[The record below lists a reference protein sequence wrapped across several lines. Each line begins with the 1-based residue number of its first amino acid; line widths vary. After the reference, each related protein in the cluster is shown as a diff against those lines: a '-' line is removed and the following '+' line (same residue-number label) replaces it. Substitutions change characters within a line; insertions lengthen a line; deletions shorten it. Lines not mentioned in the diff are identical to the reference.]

1 LARRSPPKRTG
12 PPSAR
17 ADVPL
22 RARCRC
28 TRAEMRGWS
37 TTRTRAS
44 ATRTG
49 TIVSKA
55 VDGRVSSSIAP
66 ASPPAAAAIPSRSTR
81 RRWPASSRRYPM
93 APLTDPGISPSALD
107 TVAVTGGSPVAS
119 STGNVIRVPDPTM
132 VLMVPAPIPAAKTAS
147 DSQMDNAISFTIAW
161 TPPRRARS
169 RGRTDHARGEPADVE
184 GCPAWRQPRPWGRT
198 GLCSGVSGASPGPHG
213 GDEGDEHGR
222 DTDLEDVADPVDAAR
237 VPHAERARESVAGDG
252 TDDAQDDGQP
262 QRDRLTSRND
272 QLGQQTD
279 DQPRDEGPEERHGI
293 SFRSGARFGL
303 HSACPCKDRVSIRW
317 RNNSRACPRLDCS
330 SSRWTDSLASGPER
344 LIRGCP
350 RRRGRCR

>member
-1 LARRSPPKRTG
+1 
-12 PPSAR
+12 
-17 ADVPL
+17 
-22 RARCRC
+22 CRC

-107 TVAVTGGSPVAS
+107 
-119 STGNVIRVPDPTM
+119 
-132 VLMVPAPIPAAKTAS
+132 
-147 DSQMDNAISFTIAW
+147 NAISFTIAW

-169 RGRTDHARGEPADVE
+169 RGRTDHARGVPADVE
-184 GCPAWRQPRPWGRT
+184 GGPAWRQPRPWGRT

-213 GDEGDEHGR
+213 GDEGDEHRR

-237 VPHAERARESVAGDG
+237 VPHAERAREAVAGDG

-262 QRDRLTSRND
+262 QRDRLTSRKD
-272 QLGQQTD
+272 QLGQQAD
-279 DQPRDEGPEERHGI
+279 DQPRDDGPEERHGI
-293 SFRSGARFGL
+293 SFRAGARFGL
-303 HSACPCKDRVSIRW
+303 HSACPCKGGVSIRS
-317 RNNSRACPRLDCS
+317 RNNSRERFRD
-330 SSRWTDSLASGPER
+330 WTVRPAV
-344 LIRGCP
+344 
-350 RRRGRCR
+350 GRIVWP